1 MNAKNYYE
9 LLYKEF
15 QSKEDV
21 YTELINLE
29 AILNLP
35 KGTEHYIS
43 DLHGEADAFA
53 HTLKNGAG
61 NIREKIFL
69 LFEERLPADYLEQLA
84 LFIYY
89 PEESLKREAKIS
101 KDWYTTR
108 LSELIE
114 LTKFCANKYS
124 RSKLRKAL
132 PQSFSYL
139 LEELIYRTEAE
150 ENKAQYDEAIVNK
163 LIQLGQIDQLLIAL
177 CQTIQRLVVDHLH
190 VVGDIFDR
198 GPAADQ
204 VMDLLIAH
212 HSVDIQWGN
221 HDIIW
226 LGAYAGSAVCLMNLL
241 RIAARYNYLYEI
253 EDTYSLNLRPLFTY
267 GENHYH
273 ENPPFT
279 PANRQNKAYDFED
292 LQTLE
297 KVHQALTIL
306 QFKLEGQLIK
316 RRPDFHLDN
325 RRLLEQVNF
334 SENQV
339 QIDGHWYPLT
349 NTCFQTID
357 PNDPYSLTPEEEWV
371 VKTLLASFQS
381 SEKMQKHMEFL
392 AQKGSMYLLY
402 NGQLLFHG
410 CIPLTTSGEFQPVKI
425 QGVAYQGKALLDE
438 MDRLLR
444 KGLQHPQV
452 HDDFATDFYWYAWCG
467 RYSPLFGK
475 EKMTTFE
482 RYFIQKKETHQE
494 TKNPYY
500 KLRNNKET
508 CQLILEA
515 FGLNHDNAHIIN
527 GHTPV
532 KAEAG
537 ESPIKAGGKLFVI
550 DGGLSKAYQKTTGIA
565 GYTLL
570 YNSIGFQIV
579 THQPFTSVN
588 DVLTRQ
594 KEDLGVKHVV
604 DKIEGKTLIRDTT
617 IGRRLLRQIKDL
629 EQLLAYL
636 ETDPLKKSI

>member
-15 QSKEDV
+15 QCKEDI

-43 DLHGEADAFA
+43 DLHGEAAAFA
-53 HTLKNGAG
+53 HILKNGAG
-61 NIREKIFL
+61 NIREK
-69 LFEERLPADYLEQLA
+69 LFILFDGRKKPEYLEQLA

-89 PEESLKREAKIS
+89 PKESLARKTS
-101 KDWYTTR
+101 FSTTWYTTR

-114 LTKFCANKYS
+114 FTKFCANKYS

-139 LEELIYRTEAE
+139 LEELIYRRE
-150 ENKAQYDEAIVNK
+150 EEEYKELYDKVIINK

-198 GPAADQ
+198 GAAADQ
-204 VMDLLIAH
+204 VMDLLINH

-226 LGAYAGSAVCLMNLL
+226 LGAFAGSAVCLMNLL

-253 EDTYSLNLRPLFTY
+253 EDSYGLNLRPLFSY
-267 GENHYH
+267 GEKHYQK
-273 ENPPFT
+273 NPAFT
-279 PANRQNKAYDFED
+279 PSIHQNKAYDFED
-292 LQTLE
+292 LQSLE

-316 RRPDFHLDN
+316 RRPDLQLDN
-325 RRLLEQVNF
+325 RLLLEQVDF
-334 SENQV
+334 ANQRV
-339 QIDGHWYPLT
+339 RIDNQWYPLT

-357 PNDPYSLTPEEEWV
+357 PTSPYELTKEEERV
-371 VKTLLASFQS
+371 VNALLASFQS
-381 SEKMQKHMEFL
+381 SEKMSKHMNFL
-392 AQKGSMYLLY
+392 AQKGSMYLRY

-410 CIPLTTSGEFQPVKI
+410 CLPLSTTGEFQSVKI
-425 QGVAYQGKALLDE
+425 KGQHYAGKELLDVME
-438 MDRLLR
+438 QILR
-444 KGLQHPQV
+444 QGLQNPQS
-452 HDDFATDFYWYAWCG
+452 HTDFATDFYWYAWCG
-467 RYSPLFGK
+467 RFSPLFGK
-475 EKMTTFE
+475 DKMTTFE
-482 RYFIQKKETHQE
+482 RYFIDDVTTHQE
-494 TKNPYY
+494 VKNPYY
-500 KLRNNKET
+500 QLRNQKAICEM
-508 CQLILEA
+508 ILET
-515 FGLNHDNAHIIN
+515 FGLTHDNAHIIN

-537 ESPIKAGGKLFVI
+537 ESPIKAEGKLFVI

-579 THQPFTSVN
+579 THQPFTSVA

-604 DKIEGKTLIRDTT
+604 DKIPHKTLIRDTT
-617 IGRRLLRQIKDL
+617 IGRRLLRQINDL
-629 EQLLAYL
+629 EHLLAYL
-636 ETDPLKKSI
+636 EAEPLKNTM

>member
-15 QSKEDV
+15 QNKEDI

-43 DLHGEADAFA
+43 DLHGEAAAFA

-61 NIREKIFL
+61 NIREKLFL
-69 LFEERLPADYLEQLA
+69 LFDGRKKPEYLEQLA

-89 PEESLKREAKIS
+89 PKESLARETDLS
-101 KDWYTTR
+101 TSWYTMR
-108 LSELIE
+108 LGELIE
-114 LTKFCANKYS
+114 FTKFCANKYS

-139 LEELIYRTEAE
+139 LEELIYRTDEE
-150 ENKAQYDEAIVNK
+150 ENKEQYDKAIINK
-163 LIQLGQIDQLLIAL
+163 LIQLGQMDQLLISL

-198 GPAADQ
+198 GAKADQ
-204 VMDLLIAH
+204 VMDLLMAH

-226 LGAYAGSAVCLMNLL
+226 LGAFAGSGVCLMNLL

-253 EDTYSLNLRPLFTY
+253 EDSYGLNLRPLFTY
-267 GENHYH
+267 GEKHYQ
-273 ENPPFT
+273 ENPVFRPGI
-279 PANRQNKAYDFED
+279 RQSKAYDFED
-292 LQTLE
+292 IQTLE

-316 RRPDFHLDN
+316 RRPDLQLDN
-325 RRLLEQVNF
+325 RLLLEQVDFKNNRV
-334 SENQV
+334 E
-339 QIDGHWYPLT
+339 IDGQWYPLS

-357 PNDPYSLTPEEEWV
+357 STHPYDLTEEEERV
-371 VKTLLASFQS
+371 VKTLLSSFQS
-381 SEKMQKHMEFL
+381 SEKMSKHMNFL
-392 AQKGSMYLLY
+392 AQKGSMYLRY

-410 CIPLTTSGEFQPVKI
+410 CLPLTAYGEFQPVKI
-425 QGVAYQGKALLDE
+425 QNHCYAGKELLDVME
-438 MDRLLR
+438 HILR
-444 KGLQHPQV
+444 QGLQNPQS
-452 HDDFATDFYWYAWCG
+452 HIDFATDFYWYAWCG
-467 RYSPLFGK
+467 RFSPLFGK
-475 EKMTTFE
+475 DKMTTFE
-482 RYFIQKKETHQE
+482 RYFIKDAATHHE
-494 TKNPYY
+494 IKNPYY
-500 KLRNNKET
+500 KLRNKKEI
-508 CQLILEA
+508 CEMILET
-515 FGLNHDNAHIIN
+515 FGLTHDNAHIIN

-532 KAEAG
+532 KVEAG
-537 ESPIKAGGKLFVI
+537 ESPIKAEGKLFVI

-579 THQPFTSVN
+579 THQPFTSVA

-594 KEDLGVKHVV
+594 KEDLSVKHVV
-604 DKIEGKTLIRDTT
+604 NKIENKTLIRDTT
-617 IGRRLLRQIKDL
+617 VGRRLLGQINDL
-629 EQLLAYL
+629 EHLLEYL
-636 ETDPLKKSI
+636 GDDSLKRTM